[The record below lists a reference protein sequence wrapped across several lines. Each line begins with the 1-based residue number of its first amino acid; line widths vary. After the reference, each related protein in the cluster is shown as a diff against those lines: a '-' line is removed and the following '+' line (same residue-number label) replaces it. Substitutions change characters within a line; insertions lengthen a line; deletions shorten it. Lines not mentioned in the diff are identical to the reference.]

1 MLVGKV
7 PLNLFIFSYSQMV
20 CWKATWQITSTDSI
34 PSKDMGM
41 PFPQKLWHWYTIAKM
56 FLQGLREHDMC
67 YNIFNSQIMFR
78 NYIPR
83 LVKGI
88 AYYYEC
94 SPREGTE
101 SEFYVELRPSD
112 QELEPLRGASLKMEP
127 VSEGKFRCRIVETY
141 LSPEEL
147 GGARQ

>member
-1 MLVGKV
+1 MILHWQYRCSLQGDPRRTVLVGKF
-7 PLNLFIFSYSQMV
+7 PLNLYIFSYSQMV

-41 PFPQKLWHWYTIAKM
+41 PFPQKFWHWYTIANM

-78 NYIPR
+78 NFIPR

-88 AYYYEC
+88 AYYYKC
-94 SPREGTE
+94 SPTHPLGT
-101 SEFYVELRPSD
+101 Y
-112 QELEPLRGASLKMEP
+112 QN
-127 VSEGKFRCRIVETY
+127 
-141 LSPEEL
+141 LSYTECHLILP
-147 GGARQ
+147 

>member
-1 MLVGKV
+1 
-7 PLNLFIFSYSQMV
+7 MV

-56 FLQGLREHDMC
+56 FLQVLREHNMC

-88 AYYYEC
+88 AYYYKC
-94 SPREGTE
+94 SILKDRLTVLDPKSHTM
-101 SEFYVELRPSD
+101 D
-112 QELEPLRGASLKMEP
+112 DLEI
-127 VSEGKFRCRIVETY
+127 VSVF
-141 LSPEEL
+141 
-147 GGARQ
+147 